1 MRVPRT
7 SHLATRN
14 LIGKPSEKKMRM
26 KMLNLLQRTFH
37 FSFLSKTKAK
47 KEIKNHKKGENKKAS
62 SLDRIKNI
70 FKYIDSIEVEFTIF
84 AP

>member
-1 MRVPRT
+1 LR
-7 SHLATRN
+7 
-14 LIGKPSEKKMRM
+14 
-26 KMLNLLQRTFH
+26 
-37 FSFLSKTKAK
+37 KTKAK

>member
-14 LIGKPSEKKMRM
+14 LIGKPSEKKRRM

-37 FSFLSKTKAK
+37 FSFLRKTKAK